1 MELTINGVKKNIEE
15 IQTVA
20 NLLDQLG
27 YQSNF
32 IAVAINKTCIKRS
45 DFAVHKIED
54 GDNIEILAPM
64 AGG

>member
-1 MELTINGVKKNIEE
+1 MELTINGVKKTLND

-20 NLLDQLG
+20 NLLEQLG

-32 IAVAINKTCIKRS
+32 VAVAVNRTCIKRS
-45 DFAVHKIED
+45 DFSGHKIEA